1 MGLIESCDMRLT
13 TSIFSTVA
21 SVAFIGLGQSQVEDE
36 FNYKNGDSYKGSVIN
51 SLLGSGVRTGFGV
64 YTWKDGK
71 VYEGMWKDGERH
83 GKGEQTSPL
92 GDRYIGG
99 WKNGKRNGQ
108 GVHNFQTEMFIQDH
122 SKTIDRMERANTNGF
137 QVK

>member
-1 MGLIESCDMRLT
+1 MGLKMRLT
-13 TSIFSTVA
+13 TSSTVA
-21 SVAFIGLGQSQVEDE
+21 LVAFFGLGRSQVHKE

-51 SLLGSGVRTGFGV
+51 SFEFGSDVRTGFGV

-92 GDRYIGG
+92 GDSYVGG